1 MVQAPQAPE
10 NQEQEHFGGLST
22 GGLALPTAYYVR
34 DVDFSTVEVQRY
46 LEELGAEIVALDGVN
61 QETPVGCN
69 HWVPALRNVE
79 HQTRWS
85 RDCLEFLRVFWCFL
99 QVAKH
104 YSDIFRHIIQ
114 KSSVHHVQNMFFPS
128 SPHEEKTPPTRQDR
142 GLKSWH
148 SVFTLWANNHRGTKA
163 SLPTGAFVS
172 METNRTGC
180 TAALPAG
187 VTSCVSLGDAQWCF
201 LFVCIIGF
209 AWLNNVKYCIFPQQ
223 LLAAY

>member
-128 SPHEEKTPPTRQDR
+128 SPHEEKTLQHARIGVSRVGTASSPSGPTTTVGPRHLSPQVPSYR
-142 GLKSWH
+142 W
-148 SVFTLWANNHRGTKA
+148 R
-163 SLPTGAFVS
+163 PT
-172 METNRTGC
+172 ER
-180 TAALPAG
+180 
-187 VTSCVSLGDAQWCF
+187 DAQQHCLRESPAVSAWEMHSDVFF
-201 LFVCIIGF
+201 LCV
-209 AWLNNVKYCIFPQQ
+209 
-223 LLAAY
+223 

>member
-128 SPHEEKTPPTRQDR
+128 SPHEKNPSNTPGSRSQELAQRLHPLGQQPPWDQGISPHRCLRIDGDQPN
-142 GLKSWH
+142 GMH
-148 SVFTLWANNHRGTKA
+148 SSIACGSHQLCQLGRCTVMF
-163 SLPTGAFVS
+163 SFCVY
-172 METNRTGC
+172 NRFC
-180 TAALPAG
+180 M
-187 VTSCVSLGDAQWCF
+187 
-201 LFVCIIGF
+201 
-209 AWLNNVKYCIFPQQ
+209 VK
-223 LLAAY
+223 